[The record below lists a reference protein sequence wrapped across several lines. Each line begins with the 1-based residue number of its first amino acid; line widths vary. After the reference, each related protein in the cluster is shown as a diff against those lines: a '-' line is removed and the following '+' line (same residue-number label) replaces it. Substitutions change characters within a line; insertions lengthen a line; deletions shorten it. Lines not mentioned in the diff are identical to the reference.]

1 MFDKVPGKMKKL
13 RTSEFSAE
21 NLEVEVSFEQP
32 QFFFE
37 IAFFDQP
44 ENKTV
49 LNLTTLNHRRR
60 FIVVVVVDVVDVVVV
75 VVVESDVFDAGF
87 ESRPLSFF
95 NSGSRPV

>member
-60 FIVVVVVDVVDVVVV
+60 FIVVVVVVDVVDVVVV
-75 VVVESDVFDAGF
+75 VQA
-87 ESRPLSFF
+87 
-95 NSGSRPV
+95 